1 MVVAT
6 RGAKG
11 ALALASGCFHEQP
24 ASPASVVDT
33 LGAGDGFIAACLL
46 AILDGAGIAAA
57 LEAGVEQAAQVC
69 GYQGGFGHGGA
80 WASAEAPVI

>member
-1 MVVAT
+1 
-6 RGAKG
+6 
-11 ALALASGCFHEQP
+11 
-24 ASPASVVDT
+24 VDT